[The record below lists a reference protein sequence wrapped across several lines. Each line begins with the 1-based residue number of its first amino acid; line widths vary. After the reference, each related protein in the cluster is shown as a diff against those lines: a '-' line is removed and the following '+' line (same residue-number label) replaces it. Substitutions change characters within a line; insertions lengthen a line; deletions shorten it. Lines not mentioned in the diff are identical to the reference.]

1 MENQICERPA
11 VDEMLDLGM
20 VLGQNQ
26 AFGFL
31 AGRCSAAQADTIRR
45 LRNEKLY
52 KRVTEHW
59 REFCPEYL
67 KMSGAQADSIIR
79 LWEEF
84 GAGYFEIA
92 QLTRVSPET
101 YRALAPAVDNGVLNL
116 NGEQI
121 ELTIEN
127 SRKVAAA
134 SRLPSESTASIGSAP
149 RSSTSSPVLSA
160 ARRNQTGSI
169 SPRSCACMP
178 RFRRFAGMP
187 VSSRKITVAHA
198 FLRAASSLTRR
209 SGAHNSER
217 RQECLTRHA
226 RVCAPRS
233 K

>member
-1 MENQICERPA
+1 MENQICERPG

-31 AGRCSAAQADTIRR
+31 AGRCSAAQAETIRR

-59 REFCPEYL
+59 KEFCPQYL
-67 KMSGAQADSIIR
+67 KMSGTQADSVIR

-101 YRALAPAVDNGVLNL
+101 YRALAPAVENGVLNL

-134 SRLPSESTASIGSAP
+134 VSQVRRSLPSKTPADLPVTERIDRLNHLCTAI
-149 RSSTSSPVLSA
+149 
-160 ARRNQTGSI
+160 I
-169 SPRSCACMP
+169 DE
-178 RFRRFAGMP
+178 FAGIKRCAEKPNGIYISAVIRLHDML
-187 VSSRKITVAHA
+187 SQI
-198 FLRAASSLTRR
+198 RR
-209 SGAHNSER
+209 DG
-217 RQECLTRHA
+217 QF
-226 RVCAPRS
+226 
-233 K
+233 

>member
-1 MENQICERPA
+1 MENQICELPA

-31 AGRCSAAQADTIRR
+31 AGRCSAAQAETIRR

-59 REFCPEYL
+59 KEFCPQYL
-67 KMSGAQADSIIR
+67 KMSGTQADSVIR

-101 YRALAPAVDNGVLNL
+101 YRALAPAVENGVLNL

-134 SRLPSESTASIGSAP
+134 VSQVRRSLPSKTPADLPVTERIDRLDQLCTAI
-149 RSSTSSPVLSA
+149 
-160 ARRNQTGSI
+160 I
-169 SPRSCACMP
+169 EE
-178 RFRRFAGMP
+178 FAGIKRSAEKANGIYHSA
-187 VSSRKITVAHA
+187 VVRLHDKLSQI
-198 FLRAASSLTRR
+198 RR
-209 SGAHNSER
+209 DG
-217 RQECLTRHA
+217 QF
-226 RVCAPRS
+226 
-233 K
+233 

>member
-11 VDEMLDLGM
+11 VDEMLDVGM
-20 VLGQNQ
+20 ILGQNQ
-26 AFGFL
+26 AFGFM
-31 AGRCSAAQADTIRR
+31 AGRCSAAQAESIRR

-59 REFCPEYL
+59 KEFCPRYL

-101 YRALAPAVDNGVLNL
+101 YRALAPAVENGVLNL
-116 NGEQI
+116 NGQQI

-134 SRLPSESTASIGSAP
+134 VSEVRRSLPAKTTAAPPVIGRIDRLDQLCTAI
-149 RSSTSSPVLSA
+149 
-160 ARRNQTGSI
+160 I
-169 SPRSCACMP
+169 DE
-178 RFRRFAGMP
+178 FAGI
-187 VSSRKITVAHA
+187 K
-198 FLRAASSLTRR
+198 RAVEKPNEIYISAVVRLHTLLSQIRR
-209 SGAHNSER
+209 DFGF
-217 RQECLTRHA
+217 
-226 RVCAPRS
+226 
-233 K
+233 

>member
-1 MENQICERPA
+1 VTRLLSRATEFTTENHIYERPA

-20 VLGQNQ
+20 ILGQNQ

-31 AGRCSAAQADTIRR
+31 AGRCSAAQAETIRR

-59 REFCPEYL
+59 KEFCPRYL
-67 KMSGAQADSIIR
+67 KMSGTQADSIIR

-101 YRALAPAVDNGVLNL
+101 YRAVAPAVENGVLSL

-134 SRLPSESTASIGSAP
+134 VSEVRRSLPAKKPAADLPVIERIDRLDQLCTAI
-149 RSSTSSPVLSA
+149 
-160 ARRNQTGSI
+160 I
-169 SPRSCACMP
+169 DE
-178 RFRRFAGMP
+178 FAGIKRTAEKP
-187 VSSRKITVAHA
+187 NGIYK
-198 FLRAASSLTRR
+198 AAVVRLHTLLSQIRR
-209 SGAHNSER
+209 DGDF
-217 RQECLTRHA
+217 
-226 RVCAPRS
+226 
-233 K
+233 

>member
-31 AGRCSAAQADTIRR
+31 AGRCSAAQAESIRR

-59 REFCPEYL
+59 KEFCSQYL
-67 KMSGAQADSIIR
+67 KMSGTQADSIIR

-101 YRALAPAVDNGVLNL
+101 YRALAPAVDNGVLTL

-134 SRLPSESTASIGSAP
+134 VSKARGSLPSKKEADLPVAERIYHLDELCTAIIAE
-149 RSSTSSPVLSA
+149 
-160 ARRNQTGSI
+160 
-169 SPRSCACMP
+169 
-178 RFRRFAGMP
+178 FAGIKRCAEKP
-187 VSSRKITVAHA
+187 NAIYISAVVRLHDRLSQI
-198 FLRAASSLTRR
+198 RR
-209 SGAHNSER
+209 DGGF
-217 RQECLTRHA
+217 
-226 RVCAPRS
+226 
-233 K
+233 

>member
-1 MENQICERPA
+1 LENQICERPA

-31 AGRCSAAQADTIRR
+31 AGRCSAAQAETIRR

-59 REFCPEYL
+59 KEFCPRYL
-67 KMSGAQADSIIR
+67 KMSGTQADSIIR

-101 YRALAPAVDNGVLNL
+101 YRALAPAVENGVLNL

-134 SRLPSESTASIGSAP
+134 VSQVRRSLPSKAPADLPVIERIDRLDQLCTAI
-149 RSSTSSPVLSA
+149 
-160 ARRNQTGSI
+160 I
-169 SPRSCACMP
+169 EE
-178 RFRRFAGMP
+178 FAGIKRSAEKP
-187 VSSRKITVAHA
+187 NGVYQSAVVRLHDKLSQI
-198 FLRAASSLTRR
+198 RR
-209 SGAHNSER
+209 DGNF
-217 RQECLTRHA
+217 
-226 RVCAPRS
+226 
-233 K
+233 

>member
-31 AGRCSAAQADTIRR
+31 AGRCSAAQAETIRR

-59 REFCPEYL
+59 KEFCSQYL
-67 KMSGAQADSIIR
+67 KMSGTQADSIIR

-101 YRALAPAVDNGVLNL
+101 YRTLAPAVDNGVLHL

-127 SRKVAAA
+127 SRKVAVAV
-134 SRLPSESTASIGSAP
+134 SK
-149 RSSTSSPVLSA
+149 V
-160 ARRNQTGSI
+160 RR
-169 SPRSCACMP
+169 
-178 RFRRFAGMP
+178 
-187 VSSRKITVAHA
+187 
-198 FLRAASSLTRR
+198 SLTTKKAADTPVAERIYHLDELCTAILDEFTGIKRGAEKSNATYMSAVVRLHDRLSQIRR
-209 SGAHNSER
+209 DGGF
-217 RQECLTRHA
+217 
-226 RVCAPRS
+226 
-233 K
+233 

>member
-31 AGRCSAAQADTIRR
+31 AGRCSAAQAETIRR

-59 REFCPEYL
+59 KEFCPRYL
-67 KMSGAQADSIIR
+67 KMSGTQADSIIR

-101 YRALAPAVDNGVLNL
+101 YRALAPAVENGVLNL

-134 SRLPSESTASIGSAP
+134 VSQVRRSLPSKAPADLPVIERIDRLDQLCTAI
-149 RSSTSSPVLSA
+149 
-160 ARRNQTGSI
+160 I
-169 SPRSCACMP
+169 EE
-178 RFRRFAGMP
+178 FAGIKRSAEKP
-187 VSSRKITVAHA
+187 NGVYQSAVVRLHDKLSQI
-198 FLRAASSLTRR
+198 RR
-209 SGAHNSER
+209 DGNF
-217 RQECLTRHA
+217 
-226 RVCAPRS
+226 
-233 K
+233 

>member
-31 AGRCSAAQADTIRR
+31 AGRCSAAQAETIRR

-59 REFCPEYL
+59 KEFCPRYL
-67 KMSGAQADSIIR
+67 KMSGTQADSIIR

-101 YRALAPAVDNGVLNL
+101 YRALAPAVENGVLNL
-116 NGEQI
+116 NGEQV

-134 SRLPSESTASIGSAP
+134 VSQVRRSLPSKAPADLPVIERIDRLDQLCTAI
-149 RSSTSSPVLSA
+149 
-160 ARRNQTGSI
+160 I
-169 SPRSCACMP
+169 EE
-178 RFRRFAGMP
+178 FAGIKRSAEKP
-187 VSSRKITVAHA
+187 NGVYQSAVVRLHDKLSQI
-198 FLRAASSLTRR
+198 RR
-209 SGAHNSER
+209 DGNF
-217 RQECLTRHA
+217 
-226 RVCAPRS
+226 
-233 K
+233 

>member
-11 VDEMLDLGM
+11 VDETLDLGM

-31 AGRCSAAQADTIRR
+31 AGRCSAAQAETIRR

-59 REFCPEYL
+59 KEFCPQYL
-67 KMSGAQADSIIR
+67 KMSGTQADSIIR

-92 QLTRVSPET
+92 QLTRVSAET

-134 SRLPSESTASIGSAP
+134 VSKVRRAIPSKKDADLTVVERIEHLDQLCTAI
-149 RSSTSSPVLSA
+149 LDE
-160 ARRNQTGSI
+160 
-169 SPRSCACMP
+169 
-178 RFRRFAGMP
+178 FAGIKRSAEKTNGIYMSA
-187 VSSRKITVAHA
+187 VVRLHEKLSQIRKEKG
-198 FLRAASSLTRR
+198 F
-209 SGAHNSER
+209 
-217 RQECLTRHA
+217 
-226 RVCAPRS
+226 
-233 K
+233 

>member
-31 AGRCSAAQADTIRR
+31 AGRCSAAQAETIRR

-52 KRVTEHW
+52 KRITEHW
-59 REFCPEYL
+59 KEFCPQYL
-67 KMSGAQADSIIR
+67 KMSGTQADSIIR

-101 YRALAPAVDNGVLNL
+101 YRALAPAVENGVLNL

-134 SRLPSESTASIGSAP
+134 VSQVRRSLPPKAPADLPVTERIDRLDQLCTAI
-149 RSSTSSPVLSA
+149 
-160 ARRNQTGSI
+160 I
-169 SPRSCACMP
+169 DE
-178 RFRRFAGMP
+178 FAGIKRSAEKP
-187 VSSRKITVAHA
+187 NGIYQSAVVRLHDRLSQI
-198 FLRAASSLTRR
+198 RR
-209 SGAHNSER
+209 DGDF
-217 RQECLTRHA
+217 
-226 RVCAPRS
+226 
-233 K
+233 

>member
-20 VLGQNQ
+20 ILGQNQ

-31 AGRCSAAQADTIRR
+31 AGRCSAAQAETIRR

-59 REFCPEYL
+59 KEFCPRYL
-67 KMSGAQADSIIR
+67 KMSGTQADSIIR

-101 YRALAPAVDNGVLNL
+101 YRALAPAVENGVLNL

-134 SRLPSESTASIGSAP
+134 VSQVRRSLPSKTPED
-149 RSSTSSPVLSA
+149 LSA
-160 ARRNQTGSI
+160 TERIDRLDQLCTAI
-169 SPRSCACMP
+169 IDE
-178 RFRRFAGMP
+178 FAGIKRTAQKSNEIYMSA
-187 VSSRKITVAHA
+187 VVRLH
-198 FLRAASSLTRR
+198 TRL
-209 SGAHNSER
+209 SQIR
-217 RQECLTRHA
+217 REGDF
-226 RVCAPRS
+226 
-233 K
+233 

>member
-31 AGRCSAAQADTIRR
+31 AGRCSAAQAETIRR

-59 REFCPEYL
+59 REFCPQYL

-101 YRALAPAVDNGVLNL
+101 YRALAPAVEDGVLNL

-134 SRLPSESTASIGSAP
+134 VSQVRRSLPSKRPGELQVNDRIDRVNQLCTAIIDEFAAIKRSMENSNERYMSAVV
-149 RSSTSSPVLSA
+149 RLHTLLS
-160 ARRNQTGSI
+160 QI
-169 SPRSCACMP
+169 
-178 RFRRFAGMP
+178 
-187 VSSRKITVAHA
+187 
-198 FLRAASSLTRR
+198 
-209 SGAHNSER
+209 
-217 RQECLTRHA
+217 RQDYGF
-226 RVCAPRS
+226 
-233 K
+233 

>member
-31 AGRCSAAQADTIRR
+31 AGRCSAAQAETIRR

-59 REFCPEYL
+59 REFCPQYL
-67 KMSGAQADSIIR
+67 KMSGAQADSIIG

-101 YRALAPAVDNGVLNL
+101 YRALAPAVENGVLNL

-134 SRLPSESTASIGSAP
+134 VSEVRRSLPSKKPADLPVIERIDRLDQLCTAI
-149 RSSTSSPVLSA
+149 
-160 ARRNQTGSI
+160 I
-169 SPRSCACMP
+169 DE
-178 RFRRFAGMP
+178 FAGIKRTAEKP
-187 VSSRKITVAHA
+187 NGIYQSAVVRLHTLLSQI
-198 FLRAASSLTRR
+198 RR
-209 SGAHNSER
+209 DGEF
-217 RQECLTRHA
+217 
-226 RVCAPRS
+226 
-233 K
+233 